1 METDG
6 REAHTGLEAAIQM
19 RCFLWW
25 EGDGKS
31 LFVRNS
37 SAWRSL
43 FITQARKTS
52 PASLI
57 SSRPHSLGEVTGKR
71 IALLC
76 MLMGTVRND
85 KKCRALLEPGSS
97 RLLSCGPFPVSS
109 SLLKTGAARPPEA
122 PWESQQVPVAAGP
135 HNQPVVCACTAPHS
149 SWHWIYSLKVLD
161 WCPNTFILGKGQVNI
176 HRNVWACTVDTSCSI
191 K

>member
-1 METDG
+1 MSFVLLLTSFGRFPGSVSSLLRLFLWLTAWDYRVETDG
-6 REAHTGLEAAIQM
+6 RREAHTGLEAAIQM

-25 EGDGKS
+25 VGDGKS

-52 PASLI
+52 PLHWSAPGLT
-57 SSRPHSLGEVTGKR
+57 EVTGKK

-85 KKCRALLEPGSS
+85 KKCRALLEPGSN
-97 RLLSCGPFPVSS
+97 RLLSCGPFPFSS
-109 SLLKTGAARPPEA
+109 SLLKTGAARQKHLGNPSRSLLQLALTTSPLSVHA
-122 PWESQQVPVAAGP
+122 LLLTVAGIES
-135 HNQPVVCACTAPHS
+135 
-149 SWHWIYSLKVLD
+149 
-161 WCPNTFILGKGQVNI
+161 I
-176 HRNVWACTVDTSCSI
+176 HLRC
-191 K
+191 